1 MINSEGLKMIGDEFA
16 ELKLFITGPILLR
29 EEVRKAGLLPEFG
42 HRDAENP
49 KRFGPIMEN
58 LMTIAGNPEGYTPV
72 IFNGSGTNVLEAS
85 IRSLVSDSDKVLN
98 VSVGA
103 FGDLYHKLAVVN
115 GKNAVQ
121 LKFQPGKAIDLS
133 EMEAALEEHKPDVV
147 TFTHNETATG
157 VINDV
162 VAVCKLIRSYGA
174 QPIID
179 GVSIFGGA
187 PSMINECR
195 PLMYCTSTQKSL
207 GLPAGFG
214 IGFISEEALKKAES
228 VKFRGYTTDIIA
240 QMGKAKLNQTLTT
253 PNGTLANQMCV
264 QLDYI
269 VNDETLEGRFK
280 RHEEMRAIAHKW
292 AETMDGYE
300 LFAQEGYRSPSLTTF
315 KTPAHMTIDRLKE
328 VKELMR
334 GHGYLFDPGYG
345 KINKDLAEQG
355 ESPIFRV
362 GHMADIMPVML
373 EEYLGVLREVLKTF
387 K

>member
-1 MINSEGLKMIGDEFA
+1 MIGDDFA
-16 ELKLFITGPILLR
+16 ELQLFITGPILLR

-49 KRFGPIMEN
+49 KRFVPIMEN
-58 LMTIAGNPEGYTPV
+58 LIAIAGNPQGYTPV

-85 IRSLVSDSDKVLN
+85 VRSLVADSEKVLN

-103 FGDLYHKLAVVN
+103 FGDLFHKLAVVN
-115 GKNAVQ
+115 GKNAAQ
-121 LKFQPGKAIDLS
+121 LKFPYGKAVELDKL
-133 EMEAALEEHKPDVV
+133 EQALKEHKPDVV
-147 TFTHNETATG
+147 TLTHNETSTG

-162 VAVCKLIRSYGA
+162 VAICEMVRAYKA
-174 QPIID
+174 EPIID

-187 PSMINECR
+187 PAMINEAK

-214 IGFISEEALKKAES
+214 IAFICQEALDKAEK
-228 VKFRGYTTDIIA
+228 VQNRGYTTDIVA
-240 QMGKAKLNQTLTT
+240 QMGKAKINQTLTT

-269 VNDETLEGRFK
+269 VNDETIEGRFK
-280 RHEEMRAIAHKW
+280 RHEEMRSIAHKW
-292 AETMDGYE
+292 VEGMDGYE
-300 LFAQEGYRSPSLTTF
+300 LFAQEGHRSPSLTTL
-315 KTPAHMTIDRLKE
+315 KTPAHMNIEKLKE

-345 KINKDLAEQG
+345 KINKELEEMG

-362 GHMADIMPVML
+362 GHMADIMPEML
-373 EEYLGVLREVLKTF
+373 KAYLEALGGVLKEF
-387 K
+387 D

>member
-1 MINSEGLKMIGDEFA
+1 MIGDDFVD
-16 ELKLFITGPILLR
+16 LKLFITGPILLR
-29 EEVRKAGLLPEFG
+29 EEVRRAGLLPEFG
-42 HRDAENP
+42 HRDSENP
-49 KRFGPIMEN
+49 KRFEPIMRN
-58 LMTIAGNPEGYTPV
+58 LLAIAGNPKGYTPI

-103 FGDLYHKLAVVN
+103 FGDLYHTLAVVN

-121 LKFQPGKAIDLS
+121 LKFAHGKAIDMQEL
-133 EMEAALEEHKPDVV
+133 EVALKEHKPDVV

-162 VAVCKLIRSYGA
+162 VQVCELIRANGA
-174 QPIID
+174 LPIVD

-187 PSMINECR
+187 PSMISEAK

-214 IGFISEEALKKAES
+214 IGFVSEEAMEKAATVEN
-228 VKFRGYTTDIIA
+228 RGYTTDIIA
-240 QMGKAKLNQTLTT
+240 QMGKAKINQTLTT

-269 VNDETLEGRFK
+269 VNSETVAGRFK
-280 RHEEMRAIAHKW
+280 RHEDMRTIAHKW
-292 AETMDGYE
+292 SEIMDGYE
-300 LFAQEGYRSPSLTTF
+300 LFAQEGFRSPSLTTF
-315 KTPAHMTIDRLKE
+315 KTPSYMTIDKLKE

-334 GHGYLFDPGYG
+334 EHGYLFDPGYG
-345 KINKDLAEQG
+345 KINKELADQG

-362 GHMADIMPVML
+362 GHMADIMPEML
-373 EEYLGVLREVLKTF
+373 TEYLEVLGEVLNTF
-387 K
+387 N

>member
-1 MINSEGLKMIGDEFA
+1 MIGDDFA
-16 ELKLFITGPILLR
+16 ELQLFITGPILLR

-42 HRDAENP
+42 HRDTENP
-49 KRFGPIMEN
+49 KRFEPIMSN
-58 LMTIAGNPEGYTPV
+58 LMTIAGNPEGYLPV

-103 FGDLYHKLAVVN
+103 FGDLFHSIAVLN
-115 GKNAVQ
+115 GKKAVQ
-121 LKFQPGKAIDLS
+121 LKFPYGSAIDL
-133 EMEAALEEHKPDVV
+133 EILDEALKEHKPDLV
-147 TFTHNETATG
+147 TFTHNETSTG
-157 VINDV
+157 VINDI
-162 VAVCKLIRSYGA
+162 VAVCELIHAHGA
-174 QPIID
+174 DSIID

-187 PSMINECR
+187 PALINECK

-214 IGFISEEALKKAES
+214 IGFVCEKALQKAEA
-228 VKFRGYTTDIIA
+228 VANRGYTTDIIA
-240 QMGKAKLNQTLTT
+240 QVGKAKINQTLTT

-269 VNDETLEGRFK
+269 VNDETVAGRFK
-280 RHEEMRAIAHKW
+280 RHEEMRSIAHKW
-292 AETMDGYE
+292 AESMDGYE
-300 LFAQEGYRSPSLTTF
+300 LFAQDGYRSPSLTTF
-315 KTPAHMTIDRLKE
+315 KTPSHMNIEKLKE

-345 KINKDLAEQG
+345 KINKELAEQG

-362 GHMADIMPVML
+362 GHMADIMPDML
-373 EEYLGVLREVLKTF
+373 SEYLGVLAGVLKGF
-387 K
+387 N

>member
-1 MINSEGLKMIGDEFA
+1 MIGDDFA
-16 ELKLFITGPILLR
+16 ELQLFITGPILLR

-49 KRFGPIMEN
+49 KRFEPIMRN
-58 LMTIAGNPEGYTPV
+58 LKTIAGNPERYTPV

-85 IRSLVSDSDKVLN
+85 IRSLVADSDKVLN

-121 LKFQPGKAIDLS
+121 LKFPYGRAIDL
-133 EMEAALEEHKPDVV
+133 ETLEEALKEHKPDLV
-147 TFTHNETATG
+147 TFTHNETSTG
-157 VINDV
+157 VIHDV
-162 VAVCKLIRSYGA
+162 VAVCEMIRAHGA
-174 QPIID
+174 APIID
-179 GVSIFGGA
+179 AVSIFGGA
-187 PSMINECR
+187 PTLIDECK

-214 IGFISEEALKKAES
+214 IGFVCEEALEKAES
-228 VKFRGYTTDIIA
+228 VTNRGYTTDIIA

-269 VNDETLEGRFK
+269 VNEESVEGRFK
-280 RHEEMRAIAHKW
+280 RHEDMRAIAHKW
-292 AETMDGYE
+292 AETIDGYE
-300 LFAQEGYRSPSLTTF
+300 LFAQEGHRSPSLTTF
-315 KTPAHMTIDRLKE
+315 KTPAHMTIEKLKE

-345 KINKDLAEQG
+345 KINKELAEQD

-362 GHMADIMPVML
+362 GHMADIQPEML
-373 EEYLGVLREVLKTF
+373 EEYLEVLGGVLKGF

>member
-1 MINSEGLKMIGDEFA
+1 MIGDDFA

-49 KRFGPIMEN
+49 KRFEPIMRN
-58 LMTIAGNPEGYTPV
+58 LKTIAGNPEGYTPV

-85 IRSLVSDSDKVLN
+85 IRSLVADSDKVLN

-121 LKFQPGKAIDLS
+121 LKFPYGSAINL
-133 EMEAALEEHKPDVV
+133 EKLEEALKEHNPNVV
-147 TFTHNETATG
+147 TFTHNETSTG

-162 VAVCKLIRSYGA
+162 VAVCEMIHAHGA
-174 QPIID
+174 EAIID
-179 GVSIFGGA
+179 AVSIFGGA
-187 PSMINECR
+187 PTFINECE

-214 IGFISEEALKKAES
+214 IGFVCEKAMQKAET
-228 VKFRGYTTDIIA
+228 VANRGYTTDIIA

-269 VNDETLEGRFK
+269 VHEENVEGRFK
-280 RHEEMRAIAHKW
+280 RHEAMRAIAHKW
-292 AETMDGYE
+292 AEGMDGYE
-300 LFAQEGYRSPSLTTF
+300 LFAQEGFRSPSLTTF
-315 KTPAHMTIDRLKE
+315 KTPAHMSIEKLKE

-334 GHGYLFDPGYG
+334 GHGFLFDPGYG
-345 KINKDLAEQG
+345 KINKELEEQG

-362 GHMADIMPVML
+362 GHMADIQPEML
-373 EEYLGVLREVLKTF
+373 AEYLEVLGGVLKKF
-387 K
+387 D

>member
-1 MINSEGLKMIGDEFA
+1 MIGDDFA

-49 KRFGPIMEN
+49 KRFEPIMNN
-58 LMTIAGNPEGYTPV
+58 LMAIAGNPKGYTPV

-115 GKNAVQ
+115 GKKAVQ
-121 LKFQPGKAIDLS
+121 LKFPHGSAINLDI
-133 EMEAALEEHKPDVV
+133 MEAALKEHKPDVV

-162 VAVCKLIRSYGA
+162 VAICELIRTYGA
-174 QPIID
+174 RSIVD
-179 GVSIFGGA
+179 AVSVFGGA
-187 PSMINECR
+187 PTMINESR

-214 IGFISEEALKKAES
+214 IGFISEEAIRKAET
-228 VKFRGYTTDIIA
+228 VQNRGYTTDIIA

-269 VNDETLEGRFK
+269 VNTETVKVRFK
-280 RHEEMRAIAHKW
+280 RHESMRVIAHKW

-300 LFAQEGYRSPSLTTF
+300 LFAQKGYRSPSLTTF
-315 KTPAHMTIDRLKE
+315 KTPAYMTIDKLKE

-345 KINKDLAEQG
+345 KINKELAEQG

-362 GHMADIMPVML
+362 GHMADITPEML
-373 EEYLGVLREVLKTF
+373 EEYLEVLGTVLRKF
-387 K
+387 S

>member
-1 MINSEGLKMIGDEFA
+1 MIGDDFA
-16 ELKLFITGPILLR
+16 ELQLFITGPILLR

-49 KRFGPIMEN
+49 KRFEPIMSN
-58 LMTIAGNPEGYTPV
+58 LMTIAGNPEGYLPV

-103 FGDLYHKLAVVN
+103 FGDLYHSIAALN

-121 LKFQPGKAIDLS
+121 LKFPYGSAIDL
-133 EMEAALEEHKPDVV
+133 EILDEALKEHKPDLV
-147 TFTHNETATG
+147 TFTHNETSTG
-157 VINDV
+157 VINDI
-162 VAVCKLIRSYGA
+162 VAVCEVIRANGA
-174 QPIID
+174 GAIID

-187 PSMINECR
+187 PAYIDECK

-214 IGFISEEALKKAES
+214 IGFVGKEALLKAEA
-228 VKFRGYTTDIIA
+228 VANRGYTTDIIA
-240 QMGKAKLNQTLTT
+240 QVGKAKINQTLTT

-269 VNDETLEGRFK
+269 VNDETVAGRFK
-280 RHEEMRAIAHKW
+280 RHEEMRSIAHKW
-292 AETMDGYE
+292 AESMDGYE
-300 LFAQEGYRSPSLTTF
+300 LFAQDGYRSPSLTTF
-315 KTPAHMTIDRLKE
+315 KTPSHMNIEKLKE

-345 KINKDLAEQG
+345 KINKELAEQG

-362 GHMADIMPVML
+362 GHMADIMPDML
-373 EEYLGVLREVLKTF
+373 SEYLGVLAGVLKGF
-387 K
+387 N

>member
-1 MINSEGLKMIGDEFA
+1 MIGDNFD
-16 ELKLFITGPILLR
+16 ELKLFITGPIMLR

-58 LMTIAGNPEGYTPV
+58 LMNIAGNPEGYTPV

-85 IRSLVSDSDKVLN
+85 VRSLVADSEKVLN
-98 VSVGA
+98 VSIGA
-103 FGDLYHKLAVVN
+103 FGDLYHKLAVLN

-121 LKFQPGKAIDLS
+121 LKFPYGRAVDL
-133 EMEAALEEHKPDVV
+133 EKLEDALKEHRPDVV
-147 TFTHNETATG
+147 TFTHNETSTG
-157 VINDV
+157 VINDI
-162 VAVCKLIRSYGA
+162 VAISEMVRSYGA
-174 QPIID
+174 KPIID
-179 GVSIFGGA
+179 AVSIFGGA
-187 PSMINECR
+187 PSMINESR

-214 IGFISEEALKKAES
+214 IGFICDEAIEKAET
-228 VKFRGYTTDIIA
+228 VQNRGYTTDIIA

-269 VNDETLEGRFK
+269 VNDETVEGRFR
-280 RHEEMRAIAHKW
+280 RHEEMRAIAHEW
-292 AETMDGYE
+292 ADTMGGYE

-315 KTPAHMTIDRLKE
+315 KTPAQMTIDRLKE
-328 VKELMR
+328 VKEIMR

-345 KINKDLAEQG
+345 KINKELAEMG

-362 GHMADIMPVML
+362 GHMADIMPDML
-373 EEYLGVLREVLKTF
+373 EEYLEVLGGVLKGFE
-387 K
+387 

>member
-1 MINSEGLKMIGDEFA
+1 MIGDDFA
-16 ELKLFITGPILLR
+16 ELQLFITGPILLR

-49 KRFGPIMEN
+49 KRFEPIMRN
-58 LMTIAGNPEGYTPV
+58 LMTIAGNPEGYIP
-72 IFNGSGTNVLEAS
+72 ILFNGSGTNVLESS
-85 IRSLVSDSDKVLN
+85 IRSLVADSDKVLN

-103 FGDLYHKLAVVN
+103 FGDLYHNIAVLN

-121 LKFQPGKAIDLS
+121 LKFPYGSAINL
-133 EMEAALEEHKPDVV
+133 EILEEALKEHKPNLV
-147 TFTHNETATG
+147 TFTHNETSTG

-162 VAVCKLIRSYGA
+162 VAVCGMIRAHGA
-174 QPIID
+174 EPIID

-187 PSMINECR
+187 PSYINECK

-214 IGFISEEALKKAES
+214 IGFVCEAALQKAES
-228 VKFRGYTTDIIA
+228 VANRGYTTDIIA
-240 QMGKAKLNQTLTT
+240 QAGKAKINQTLTT

-269 VNDETLEGRFK
+269 VNDETVAGRFK
-280 RHEEMRAIAHKW
+280 RHEEMRSVAHKW
-292 AETMDGYE
+292 AEEMDGYE
-300 LFAQEGYRSPSLTTF
+300 LFAQDGYRSPSLTTL
-315 KTPAHMTIDRLKE
+315 KTPSHMTIDKLKE

-345 KINKDLAEQG
+345 KINKELAEQG

-362 GHMADIMPVML
+362 GHMADIMPEML
-373 EEYLGVLREVLKTF
+373 AEYLKTLAGVLKGF

>member
-1 MINSEGLKMIGDEFA
+1 MIGDDFA

-29 EEVRKAGLLPEFG
+29 DEVRKAGLLPEFG

-49 KRFGPIMEN
+49 KRFEPIMRN
-58 LMTIAGNPEGYTPV
+58 LKTIAGNPEGYTPV

-85 IRSLVSDSDKVLN
+85 IRSLVADYDKVLN

-103 FGDLYHKLAVVN
+103 FGDLCHKLAVVN

-121 LKFQPGKAIDLS
+121 LKFSYGSAIDL
-133 EMEAALEEHKPDVV
+133 EKLEEALKEHKPNVV
-147 TFTHNETATG
+147 TFTHNETSTG

-162 VAVCKLIRSYGA
+162 VAVCEMIHAHGA
-174 QPIID
+174 ESIID
-179 GVSIFGGA
+179 AVSIFGGA
-187 PSMINECR
+187 PTFIDECK

-214 IGFISEEALKKAES
+214 IGFVCEKAMQKAET
-228 VKFRGYTTDIIA
+228 VANRGYTTDIIA

-269 VNDETLEGRFK
+269 VNEETVEGRFK
-280 RHEEMRAIAHKW
+280 RHEDMRAIAHKW

-300 LFAQEGYRSPSLTTF
+300 LFAQEGFRSPSLTTF
-315 KTPAHMTIDRLKE
+315 KTPAHMTIDKLKE

-345 KINKDLAEQG
+345 KINKELEEQG

-362 GHMADIMPVML
+362 GHMADIQPEML
-373 EEYLGVLREVLKTF
+373 AEYLEVLGRVLKQY
-387 K
+387 

>member
-1 MINSEGLKMIGDEFA
+1 MIGDDFA
-16 ELKLFITGPILLR
+16 ELQLFITGPILLR

-49 KRFGPIMEN
+49 KRFEPIMSN
-58 LMTIAGNPEGYTPV
+58 LKIIAGNPEGYTPI

-85 IRSLVSDSDKVLN
+85 VRSLVADSDKVLN

-103 FGDLYHKLAVVN
+103 FGDLYHKVAVLN

-121 LKFQPGKAIDLS
+121 LKFPYGQAIGLDI
-133 EMEAALEEHKPDVV
+133 LEESLKEHKPEVV
-147 TFTHNETATG
+147 TFTHNETSTG

-162 VAVCKLIRSYGA
+162 VAVCEMIRAHGA
-174 QPIID
+174 VPIID

-187 PSMINECR
+187 PSFINECK

-214 IGFISEEALKKAES
+214 IGFVSEEGLEKAES
-228 VKFRGYTTDIIA
+228 VANRGYTTDIIA
-240 QMGKAKLNQTLTT
+240 QVGKAKINQTLTT

-269 VNDETLEGRFK
+269 VNDETVEVRFK
-280 RHEEMRAIAHKW
+280 RHENMRAIAHKW
-292 AETMDGYE
+292 VETMDGYE
-300 LFAQEGYRSPSLTTF
+300 LFAQEGHRSPSLTTF
-315 KTPAHMTIDRLKE
+315 KTPAHMSIDKLKE
-328 VKELMR
+328 VKEFMR

-345 KINKDLAEQG
+345 KINKELAEQG

-362 GHMADIMPVML
+362 GHMADIMPDML
-373 EEYLGVLREVLKTF
+373 EEYFKVLGGVLKQFR
-387 K
+387 

>member
-1 MINSEGLKMIGDEFA
+1 MIGDDFA
-16 ELKLFITGPILLR
+16 ELQLFITGPILLR

-49 KRFGPIMEN
+49 KRFEPIMRN
-58 LMTIAGNPEGYTPV
+58 LKTIAGSPEGYTPV

-85 IRSLVSDSDKVLN
+85 IRSLVADSDKVLN

-103 FGDLYHKLAVVN
+103 FGDLYHNLAVLN

-121 LKFQPGKAIDLS
+121 LNFPYGSAINLERLED
-133 EMEAALEEHKPDVV
+133 ALKEHKPNLV
-147 TFTHNETATG
+147 TFTHNETSTG

-162 VAVCKLIRSYGA
+162 VAVCEMIRAHGA
-174 QPIID
+174 EPIID
-179 GVSIFGGA
+179 AVSIFGGA
-187 PSMINECR
+187 PSHINECK

-214 IGFISEEALKKAES
+214 IGFVSEEALQKAES
-228 VKFRGYTTDIIA
+228 VASRGYTTDIIA
-240 QMGKAKLNQTLTT
+240 QVGKAKICQTLTT

-269 VNDETLEGRFK
+269 VNDETVEGRFK
-280 RHEEMRAIAHKW
+280 RHEDMRSIAHAW
-292 AETMDGYE
+292 AGTMDGYE
-300 LFAQEGYRSPSLTTF
+300 LFVQEGYRSPSLTTY
-315 KTPAHMTIDRLKE
+315 KTPSHMTIDKLKE

-345 KINKDLAEQG
+345 KINKELAGQG

-362 GHMADIMPVML
+362 GHMADITPEML
-373 EEYLGVLREVLKTF
+373 SEYLNVLSGVLKGF
-387 K
+387 N

>member
-1 MINSEGLKMIGDEFA
+1 MIGDDFA

-29 EEVRKAGLLPEFG
+29 DEVRKAGLLPEFG

-49 KRFGPIMEN
+49 KRFEPIMKN
-58 LMTIAGNPEGYTPV
+58 LMAIAGNPKGYTPV

-85 IRSLVSDSDKVLN
+85 IRSLVSDSDTVLN

-121 LKFQPGKAIDLS
+121 LKFPYGQAINLDK
-133 EMEAALEEHKPDVV
+133 LEETLKKHKPDVV

-162 VAVCKLIRSYGA
+162 VAVCELIRTYGA
-174 QPIID
+174 RPIVD
-179 GVSIFGGA
+179 AVSIFGGA
-187 PSMINECR
+187 PTMINESR

-214 IGFISEEALKKAES
+214 IGFISEEAIRKAET
-228 VKFRGYTTDIIA
+228 VQNRGYTTDIIA

-269 VNDETLEGRFK
+269 VNSETVRGRFQ
-280 RHEEMRAIAHKW
+280 RHEKMRVIAHKW
-292 AETMDGYE
+292 AGTIDGYE

-315 KTPAHMTIDRLKE
+315 KTPAYMTIDKLKE

-334 GHGYLFDPGYG
+334 SHGYLFDPGYG
-345 KINKDLAEQG
+345 KINKELAEQG

-362 GHMADIMPVML
+362 GHMADIMPEML
-373 EEYLGVLREVLKTF
+373 EEYLEVLGRELRTF
-387 K
+387 S

>member
-1 MINSEGLKMIGDEFA
+1 MIGDDFA
-16 ELKLFITGPILLR
+16 ELQLFITGPILLR

-42 HRDAENP
+42 HRDSENP
-49 KRFGPIMEN
+49 KRFGSIMNN
-58 LMTIAGNPEGYTPV
+58 LKAIAGNPEGYTPI

-85 IRSLVSDSDKVLN
+85 VRSLVADSEKVLN

-103 FGDLYHKLAVVN
+103 FGDLFHQMAVLN
-115 GKNAVQ
+115 GKTAVQ
-121 LKFQPGKAIDLS
+121 LKFPYGSAINL
-133 EMEAALEEHKPDVV
+133 EELEVALKEHKPDLV
-147 TFTHNETATG
+147 TFTHNETSTG
-157 VINDV
+157 VVNDV
-162 VAVCKLIRSYGA
+162 VAVCEMIHAHGA
-174 QPIID
+174 EAIID

-187 PSMINECR
+187 PAMINECK

-214 IGFISEEALKKAES
+214 IGFVSEKALAKAES
-228 VKFRGYTTDIIA
+228 VTNRGYTTDIIA
-240 QMGKAKLNQTLTT
+240 QFGKAKINQTLTT

-269 VNDETLEGRFK
+269 VNEESVEGRFK
-280 RHEEMRAIAHKW
+280 RHEEMRSIAHKW
-292 AETMDGYE
+292 VETMEGYE
-300 LFAQEGYRSPSLTTF
+300 LFAQEGFRSPSLTTF
-315 KTPAHMTIDRLKE
+315 KTPAHMSIEKLKE

-345 KINKDLAEQG
+345 KINKELAEQG

-362 GHMADIMPVML
+362 GHMADIMPDML
-373 EEYLGVLREVLKTF
+373 RKYLEVLGGVLNDF

>member
-1 MINSEGLKMIGDEFA
+1 MIGDDFA

-49 KRFGPIMEN
+49 KRFEPIMRN
-58 LMTIAGNPEGYTPV
+58 LNTIAGNPEGYTPV

-85 IRSLVSDSDKVLN
+85 IRSLVADSDKVLN

-103 FGDLYHKLAVVN
+103 FGDLYHKLAVLN

-121 LKFQPGKAIDLS
+121 LKFPYGKAIDL
-133 EMEAALEEHKPDVV
+133 EKLEDALKEHNPNVV
-147 TFTHNETATG
+147 TFTHNETSTG

-162 VAVCKLIRSYGA
+162 VAVCEMIRAHGA
-174 QPIID
+174 APIID
-179 GVSIFGGA
+179 AVSIFGGA
-187 PSMINECR
+187 PTLIDECK

-214 IGFISEEALKKAES
+214 IGFVCEEALKKAES
-228 VKFRGYTTDIIA
+228 VTNRGYTTDIIA

-269 VNDETLEGRFK
+269 VNDETVAGRFK
-280 RHEEMRAIAHKW
+280 RHEDMRAIAHKW
-292 AETMDGYE
+292 VESMDGYE
-300 LFAQEGYRSPSLTTF
+300 LFAQEGHRSPSLTTF
-315 KTPAHMTIDRLKE
+315 KTPAHMTIEKLKD

-345 KINKDLAEQG
+345 KINKELAEQG

-362 GHMADIMPVML
+362 GHMADIQPEML
-373 EEYLGVLREVLKTF
+373 EGYLEVLGGVLKGF

>member
-1 MINSEGLKMIGDEFA
+1 MIGDDFA
-16 ELKLFITGPILLR
+16 ELQLFITGPILLR

-49 KRFGPIMEN
+49 KRFEPIMRN
-58 LMTIAGNPEGYTPV
+58 LMAIAGNPEGYIPV
-72 IFNGSGTNVLEAS
+72 IFNGSGTNVLESS
-85 IRSLVSDSDKVLN
+85 IRSLVADSDKVLN

-103 FGDLYHKLAVVN
+103 FGDLYHQLAVVN

-121 LKFQPGKAIDLS
+121 LKFPYGHAIDL
-133 EMEAALEEHKPDVV
+133 EKLKDALKEHKPDIV
-147 TFTHNETATG
+147 TFTHNETSTG

-162 VAVCKLIRSYGA
+162 VAVCEVIRAHGA
-174 QPIID
+174 EPIID

-187 PSMINECR
+187 PALINECK

-207 GLPAGFG
+207 GLPAGYG
-214 IGFISEEALKKAES
+214 IGFVSEKALIKAES
-228 VKFRGYTTDIIA
+228 VANRGYTTDIIA
-240 QMGKAKLNQTLTT
+240 QVGKARINQTLTT

-269 VNDETLEGRFK
+269 VNDETVDGRFK
-280 RHEEMRAIAHKW
+280 RHEEMRSIAHKW

-315 KTPAHMTIDRLKE
+315 KTPAHMSIDKLKE

-345 KINKDLAEQG
+345 KINKELEEQG

-362 GHMADIMPVML
+362 GHMADIMPEML
-373 EEYLGVLREVLKTF
+373 EEYLEVLGGVVKGF
-387 K
+387 N

>member
-1 MINSEGLKMIGDEFA
+1 MIGDDFN

-29 EEVRKAGLLPEFG
+29 EEVRKAGMLPEFG

-49 KRFGPIMEN
+49 KRFKPIMDN

-72 IFNGSGTNVLEAS
+72 IFNGSGTNALEAS
-85 IRSLVSDSDKVLN
+85 IRSLVSKSDKVLN

-103 FGDLYHKLAVVN
+103 FGDLYHKIALLN

-121 LKFQPGKAIDLS
+121 LKFPYGRAVDIAQL
-133 EMEAALEEHKPDVV
+133 EEALKEHKPSVV
-147 TFTHNETATG
+147 TCTHNETSTG

-162 VAVCKLIRSYGA
+162 VAICETVRAHGA
-174 QPIID
+174 KPIVD
-179 GVSIFGGA
+179 AVSIFGGA
-187 PSMINECR
+187 PTRINESK

-214 IGFISEEALKKAES
+214 IAFINDEALEKAET
-228 VKFRGYTTDIIA
+228 VENRGYTTDIIS
-240 QMGKAKLNQTLTT
+240 QVGKARINQTLTT
-253 PNGTLANQMCV
+253 PNTTLANQMCV

-269 VNDETLEGRFK
+269 VNDETVDARFK
-280 RHEEMRAIAHKW
+280 RHEKMRSIAHSW
-292 AETMDGYE
+292 ALTMDGYE
-300 LFAQEGYRSPSLTTF
+300 LFAQEGHRSPSLTTF
-315 KTPAHMTIDRLKE
+315 KTPQHMSIERLKE

-345 KINKDLAEQG
+345 KINKELEEQG

-362 GHMADIMPVML
+362 GHMGDIMPEML
-373 EEYLGVLREVLKTF
+373 EGYLEVLGAVLKQF

>member
-1 MINSEGLKMIGDEFA
+1 MIGDDFA

-42 HRDAENP
+42 HRDSENP

-58 LMTIAGNPEGYTPV
+58 LMTIAGNPEGYIPV
-72 IFNGSGTNVLEAS
+72 IFNGSGTNVLES
-85 IRSLVSDSDKVLN
+85 SVRSLVADSEKVLN

-103 FGDLYHKLAVVN
+103 FGDLYHQLAVLN

-121 LKFQPGKAIDLS
+121 LKFSYGRAVDLDKLD
-133 EMEAALEEHKPDVV
+133 AALRDHKPDVV
-147 TFTHNETATG
+147 TFTHNETSTG
-157 VINDV
+157 VTNDV
-162 VAVCKLIRSYGA
+162 VAICEMIRAHGA
-174 QPIID
+174 KPIID
-179 GVSIFGGA
+179 AVSIFGGA
-187 PSMINECR
+187 PAMISECR

-207 GLPAGFG
+207 GLPAGYG
-214 IGFISEEALKKAES
+214 IGFISDEALEKAES
-228 VKFRGYTTDIIA
+228 VQNRGYTTDIIGQA
-240 QMGKAKLNQTLTT
+240 AKARINQTLTT
-253 PNGTLANQMCV
+253 PNGTLANQLCV

-269 VNDETLEGRFK
+269 VNDETVDGRFK

-292 AETMDGYE
+292 VESMDGYG
-300 LFAQEGYRSPSLTTF
+300 LFAQEGYRSPSMTAF
-315 KTPAHMTIDRLKE
+315 KTPAHMSIARLKE

-345 KINKDLAEQG
+345 KINKELEELG

-362 GHMADIMPVML
+362 GHMGDIMPGML
-373 EEYLGVLREVLKTF
+373 AEYLEVLGGVLKSF

>member
-1 MINSEGLKMIGDEFA
+1 MIGDDFA

-49 KRFGPIMEN
+49 KRFEPIMKN
-58 LMTIAGNPEGYTPV
+58 IMTIAGSPEGYTPV

-85 IRSLVSDSDKVLN
+85 IRSLVADSDKVLN

-121 LKFQPGKAIDLS
+121 LKFTHGRAIDLVKL
-133 EMEAALEEHKPDVV
+133 EAALKKHKPNLV

-157 VINDV
+157 VVNDV
-162 VAVCKLIRSYGA
+162 VAVCELIRAHGA

-179 GVSIFGGA
+179 AVSIFGGA
-187 PSMINECR
+187 PAFISESR
-195 PLMYCTSTQKSL
+195 PLMYCTATQKGL

-214 IGFISEEALKKAES
+214 VAFISEEGIEKAAGVEN
-228 VKFRGYTTDIIA
+228 RGYTTDILAQIA
-240 QMGKAKLNQTLTT
+240 KAKLNQTLTT

-269 VNDETLEGRFK
+269 VNDETVEGRFK
-280 RHEEMRAIAHKW
+280 RHENMRSIAGKW
-292 AETMDGYE
+292 VETVDGYE
-300 LFAQEGYRSPSLTTF
+300 LFAQEGHRSPTLTTF
-315 KTPAHMTIDRLKE
+315 KTPSYMTIDKLKE

-334 GHGYLFDPGYG
+334 GYGYLFDPGYG
-345 KINKDLAEQG
+345 KINNELAEQG

-362 GHMADIMPVML
+362 GHMADILPEML
-373 EEYLGVLREVLKTF
+373 EEYLAVLKKVLLKF
-387 K
+387 S